1 MTAQIESRQRK
12 LETRTNLGLG
22 ALATAALAEAVRVLG
37 IDSGWITGNETMNR
51 VLLGI
56 WIAGLLVFGIAFTSL
71 WLLGQR
77 LDETQKQALGDELQ
91 LFISRRSAATAFVAT
106 YLATVLVAA
115 IPATVGLPGRVVGLG
130 LMAVATG
137 ALLVSRLT
145 VRL

>member
-1 MTAQIESRQRK
+1 